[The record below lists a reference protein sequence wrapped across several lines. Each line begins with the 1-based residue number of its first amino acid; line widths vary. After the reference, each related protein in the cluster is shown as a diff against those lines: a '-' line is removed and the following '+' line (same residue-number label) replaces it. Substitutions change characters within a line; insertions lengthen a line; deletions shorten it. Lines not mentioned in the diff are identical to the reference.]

1 MDLLEMLIF
10 LYQTTFI
17 YLYPVK
23 TFFCSFPHVH
33 MSNKPVF
40 CTEEDTA
47 AGSFVEE
54 DTAAGSSLHDFS
66 WDILCYRARNP
77 CDQWWTVILVV
88 MILRVTKTFVFEGN
102 KIFCVETWSLAVLS
116 CLPSAVVV
124 TVLLPHCNTTVDQVG
139 LGWDGERMRKIL

>member
-33 MSNKPVF
+33 MSKKPVF
-40 CTEEDTA
+40 CTDT
-47 AGSFVEE
+47 SFVEE

-66 WDILCYRARNP
+66 
-77 CDQWWTVILVV
+77 
-88 MILRVTKTFVFEGN
+88 
-102 KIFCVETWSLAVLS
+102 
-116 CLPSAVVV
+116 
-124 TVLLPHCNTTVDQVG
+124 
-139 LGWDGERMRKIL
+139 